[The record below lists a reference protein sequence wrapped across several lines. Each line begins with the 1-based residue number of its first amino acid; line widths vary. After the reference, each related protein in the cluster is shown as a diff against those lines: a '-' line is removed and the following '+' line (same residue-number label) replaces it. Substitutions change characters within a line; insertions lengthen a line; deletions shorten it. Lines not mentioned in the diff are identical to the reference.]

1 MKIKEIEIKK
11 SENGNDRVISGWLK
25 TAKVKDALK
34 NKGNNPTYWICS
46 HKKKPVGLVLSAP
59 LSEGCPDP
67 LVPWVEGELQTL
79 WIDLL
84 LMEKNPH
91 ATELLKEF
99 AASQGKEVGALLAD
113 PEVTNAELL
122 SAYEEAGFA
131 KVGTYVKG
139 NGFFKGSPHYIMKL
153 KLKS

>member
-1 MKIKEIEIKK
+1 MKNKEIEIKK
-11 SENGNDRVISGWLK
+11 SESGNDKVISGWLK

-34 NKGNNPTYWICS
+34 NKGKNPTYWICS
-46 HKKKPVGLVLSAP
+46 YKKKPVGLILSIP
-59 LSEGCPDP
+59 LSEECPDP
-67 LVPWVEGELQTL
+67 LVPWVEEHTL

-84 LMEKNPH
+84 LMEKSSS

-99 AASQGKEVGALLAD
+99 TSSQDKKVSALLAD

-122 SAYEEAGFA
+122 SAYEEAGFI

-153 KLKS
+153 KLISN